1 MNDFKI
7 PFFRLSKPC
16 GTGPR
21 PPKRTGSPGTRA
33 GLGVSEMLETAAPTA
48 WITKLTRK
56 KRRYSFPLR
65 IAQN

>member
-1 MNDFKI
+1 
-7 PFFRLSKPC
+7 
-16 GTGPR
+16 
-21 PPKRTGSPGTRA
+21 
-33 GLGVSEMLETAAPTA
+33 MLETAAPTA